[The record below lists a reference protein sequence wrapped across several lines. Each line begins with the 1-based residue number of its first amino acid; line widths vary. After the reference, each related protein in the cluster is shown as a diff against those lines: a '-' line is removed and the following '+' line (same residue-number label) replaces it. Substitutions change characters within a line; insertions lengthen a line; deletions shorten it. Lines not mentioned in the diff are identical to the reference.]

1 MKTNDIKKGMK
12 IKTNQL
18 GMLVNGEML
27 DNKKGNTRMRSTKGT
42 EAGFFDSMGSVYAYQ
57 IILVQVGDVW
67 EKVEH
72 TDKQL
77 KLKQDVNS
85 LLDSSQVDESSF

>member
-1 MKTNDIKKGMK
+1 MK
-12 IKTNQL
+12 IQTNQL

-27 DNKKGNTRMRSTKGT
+27 DNKKGNIRMISTKGT

-57 IILVQVGDVW
+57 IILVEVDGEW
-67 EKVEH
+67 IRVEH

-77 KLKQDVNS
+77 KLKQTVDV
-85 LLDSSQVDESSF
+85 LYAG

>member
-18 GMLVNGEML
+18 GTLVNGEML
-27 DNKKGNTRMRSTKGT
+27 DNKKGFTRMISTKGT
-42 EAGFFDSMGSVYAYQ
+42 EAGFFDSMGSVYAYN
-57 IILVQVGDVW
+57 IILVQSQESGEW
-67 EKVEH
+67 ETVEH

-77 KLKQDVNS
+77 KLKDKVE
-85 LLDSSQVDESSF
+85 VFF

>member
-18 GMLVNGEML
+18 GTLVNGEML
-27 DNKKGNTRMRSTKGT
+27 DNKKGNIRFISTKGT
-42 EAGFFDSMGSVYAYQ
+42 EAGFFDSMGSIYAHQ
-57 IILVQVGDVW
+57 IILVQIGDAW
-67 EKVEH
+67 ETVEH

-77 KLKQDVNS
+77 KLK
-85 LLDSSQVDESSF
+85 DEVGMLYRPA

>member
-1 MKTNDIKKGMK
+1 MKTNDIKKGTK

-27 DNKKGNTRMRSTKGT
+27 DNKKGNTRMISTKGT

-77 KLKQDVNS
+77 KDRKKIDN
-85 LLDSSQVDESSF
+85 FFA

>member
-1 MKTNDIKKGMK
+1 MIN
-12 IKTNQL
+12 
-18 GMLVNGEML
+18 
-27 DNKKGNTRMRSTKGT
+27 TKGT
-42 EAGFFDSMGSVYAYQ
+42 EAGFFDSMGSVYAHQ
-57 IILVQVGDVW
+57 IILVDVDGKW

>member
-1 MKTNDIKKGMK
+1 MKTNEIKKGMK
-12 IKTNQL
+12 IQTNQL

-27 DNKKGNTRMRSTKGT
+27 DNKKGNIRMISTKGT

-57 IILVQVGDVW
+57 IILVEVDGEW
-67 EKVEH
+67 IRVEH

-77 KLKQDVNS
+77 KLKQTVDV
-85 LLDSSQVDESSF
+85 LYAG